1 MAPPD
6 PLGSSPLTSDPQ
18 ELGELP
24 EGPSEQLEL
33 PTSSPL
39 ARFSQRAQF
48 AFDLTANPISLDEL
62 AAPFSQPNS
71 ASAARQSRFQNG
83 LKRGPSSS
91 NIDSDINKEHQ
102 NHGNYY

>member
-6 PLGSSPLTSDPQ
+6 PPGSSPPYSDPQ

-39 ARFSQRAQF
+39 ARFSQTAQF
-48 AFDLTANPISLDEL
+48 AFDLTANPISSDEL
-62 AAPFSQPNS
+62 AAPFSRPNS
-71 ASAARQSRFQNG
+71 ASTARLSRIQNG
-83 LKRGPSSS
+83 LKYSPSSS
-91 NIDSDINKEHQ
+91 NINSNINKEYQ
-102 NHGNYY
+102 NHRNYY

>member
-6 PLGSSPLTSDPQ
+6 LTGSSPSSIDFQ

-24 EGPSEQLEL
+24 EGPSEELEL
-33 PTSSPL
+33 PTSILL
-39 ARFSQRAQF
+39 APFAPGAQYS
-48 AFDLTANPISLDEL
+48 FDLTTNPISSDEL

-71 ASAARQSRFQNG
+71 ASIARLSYIQNG

-91 NIDSDINKEHQ
+91 NINKEYQ